1 MEKKVLVS
9 YFSATGR
16 TAGLAKTIARLTGG
30 EIFEIKPVNPYTAK
44 DLDWTNEE
52 SRSCRE
58 MKDPECR
65 PKILDKVKDFDSYGI
80 VFIGFPIW
88 WYQAPRIIETF
99 IQDYDFSGKILIPF
113 VTSGGSGVGKSD
125 DILKSLCKGN
135 PKWLSGR
142 RMEPDESTESI
153 KKWLEGL
160 SIEV

>member
-65 PKILDKVKDFDSYGI
+65 PKILDKVMDFDSYGI

-99 IQDYDFSGKILIPF
+99 IQEYDFSGKILIPF

-142 RMEPDESTESI
+142 RMEPDESTKKK

>member
-99 IQDYDFSGKILIPF
+99 IQEYDFSGKILIPF

-153 KKWLEGL
+153 KNGL
-160 SIEV
+160 KAFR

>member
-44 DLDWTNEE
+44 DLEWTNEE

-58 MKDPECR
+58 MKDSECR

-80 VFIGFPIW
+80 VFIGFPKME
-88 WYQAPRIIETF
+88 Y
-99 IQDYDFSGKILIPF
+99 LN
-113 VTSGGSGVGKSD
+113 KSVY
-125 DILKSLCKGN
+125 SA
-135 PKWLSGR
+135 
-142 RMEPDESTESI
+142 
-153 KKWLEGL
+153 
-160 SIEV
+160 

>member
-58 MKDPECR
+58 MKDSECR

-99 IQDYDFSGKILIPF
+99 IQEYDFSGKILIPF

-142 RMEPDESTESI
+142 RMEPDENTESI

>member
-99 IQDYDFSGKILIPF
+99 IQEYDFSGKILIPF

-153 KKWLEGL
+153 KKWL
-160 SIEV
+160 

>member
-99 IQDYDFSGKILIPF
+99 IQEYDFSGKILIPF

-142 RMEPDESTESI
+142 RMEPDESTERI